1 MRLPI
6 SSLST
11 VMPAARIQSAT
22 RSFVRRIASEAK
34 GRTRRSGSS
43 LTLPRASHR
52 SVTVAAKF
60 AILAPSV
67 SAVGPGGDQE
77 RHVVVGRR
85 VGDAEPNR
93 HPVEEGRVGGTS
105 FRLPGEI
112 LADVEG

>member
-6 SSLST
+6 SSLRT

-22 RSFVRRIASEAK
+22 RSFVCRIASEAK

-52 SVTVAAKF
+52 PITVAAKSV
-60 AILAPSV
+60 ILAPSV
-67 SAVGPGGDQE
+67 SAVGPGGGQE
-77 RHVVVGRR
+77 RHVIVRLR

-93 HPVEEGRVGGTS
+93 HPVEEGRVGRTS
-105 FRLPGEI
+105 LRLPGEV
-112 LADVEG
+112 LTDVES